1 MQMNSL
7 HISKQNWRHTML
19 KHPAV
24 LANPQTYHDFY
35 DLWSQKT
42 SFQTIAEWVND
53 VERLVNNISDI
64 DSSLK
69 FRGDML
75 EVLSEI
81 FFNEFETDEAVGL
94 KDYTP
99 VSIDEDYGVDATGI
113 NPASTKVAV
122 QCKYK
127 NFEPVTY
134 TELAKTFTSGLL
146 ILKCDLMERNSIYV
160 FTTAVSFSSAVDKN
174 LGSKVV
180 KIDRN
185 VISRKIDNNRTFWQN
200 AYKRIFETLD

>member
-1 MQMNSL
+1 
-7 HISKQNWRHTML
+7 ML
-19 KHPAV
+19 KHSDI
-24 LANPQTYHDFY
+24 LANPQIYYDFY
-35 DLWSQKT
+35 DRWSQKT
-42 SFQTIAEWVND
+42 SFQTINEWVND
-53 VERLVNNISDI
+53 IETLANNMSDI
-64 DSSLK
+64 DSALK

-81 FFNEFETDEAVGL
+81 FFNEFESDEAVGL
-94 KDYTP
+94 REYSP
-99 VSIDEDYGVDATGI
+99 VVIEEDFGVDATGI
-113 NPASTKVAV
+113 NPANTKVAI

-146 ILKCDLMERNSIYV
+146 VLKCDLMERNSIYV
-160 FTTAVSFSSAVDKN
+160 FTTAVQFSSAIDKN

-180 KIDRN
+180 KIDRD

-200 AYKRIFETLD
+200 AYKRIFETLDQ